1 MKMKRGMIMATNDG
15 SYRVH
20 FNFNDPLQVR
30 LYDCL
35 AQLSRKDRHSLMLY
49 ALTVVLR
56 RSDYTIPEDGIV
68 GIFANMVGGNSV
80 SPNLPSFEDLKAKY
94 QKPDKPKKT
103 ERKTGTEKP
112 KINAGL
118 ELTDEDD
125 DENDE
130 VSSFILGTLKD
141 I

>member
-1 MKMKRGMIMATNDG
+1 MATNDG

-35 AQLSRKDRHSLMLY
+35 SQLSRKERHSLMLY

-56 RSDYTIPEDGIV
+56 RSDYTIPEDGLM
-68 GIFANMVGGNSV
+68 GILANMVGGGNGV
-80 SPNLPSFEDLKAKY
+80 LPNLSSFEDLKAKY

-103 ERKTGTEKP
+103 VKAKVEKTV
-112 KINAGL
+112 INASTEL
-118 ELTDEDD
+118 ELEDD
-125 DENDE
+125 DEDDNGI
-130 VSSFILGTLKD
+130 SSIIASTLQN

>member
-1 MKMKRGMIMATNDG
+1 MATNDG

-68 GIFANMVGGNSV
+68 GIFANMVGGGGV
-80 SPNLPSFEDLKAKY
+80 SPNLSSFEELKEKY
-94 QKPDKPKKT
+94 QKPDKPKRTIK
-103 ERKTGTEKP
+103 KTEKP
-112 KINAGL
+112 ETVKPTINVSR
-118 ELTDEDD
+118 ELSDNEDD
-125 DENDE
+125 DDNGIASLIQSTLEN
-130 VSSFILGTLKD
+130 I
-141 I
+141 

>member
-1 MKMKRGMIMATNDG
+1 MATNDG

-35 AQLSRKDRHSLMLY
+35 SQLSRKDRHSLMLY
-49 ALTVVLR
+49 ALTLVLR
-56 RSDYTIPEDGIV
+56 RSDYTIPEDGIT
-68 GIFANMVGGNSV
+68 GIFANMVGGGAV
-80 SPNLPSFEDLKAKY
+80 SPNLPSFEELKEKY

-103 ERKTGTEKP
+103 VKKAVKEEIIAP
-112 KINAGL
+112 KINQSM
-118 ELTDEDD
+118 ELTDEEDEDD
-125 DENDE
+125 DNGI
-130 VSSFILGTLKD
+130 SSYIQNTLKD